1 MINFRKTLAVTLAV
15 ATLGTGIAASS
26 TPASAWGYHPWGL
39 GLGLAAAT
47 GVAIA
52 ATSAAANP
60 YYNGG
65 YGYYGCWRQPVV
77 DAYGNVIGH
86 TRVCR

>member
-1 MINFRKTLAVTLAV
+1 MINIRKTLAVTLAV

-39 GLGLAAAT
+39 GFGLAAAT

-52 ATSAAANP
+52 AANAP
-60 YYNGG
+60 YA
-65 YGYYGCWRQPVV
+65 YGYSYGYCYRQPVV
-77 DAYGNVIGH
+77 DYYGNIVGH

>member
-15 ATLGTGIAASS
+15 AALGTGIAATS
-26 TPASAWGYHPWGL
+26 TPASAWGYHPFGWGL
-39 GLGLAAAT
+39 AGAAAAT
-47 GVAIA
+47 GLAIA

-60 YYNGG
+60 YYG
-65 YGYYGCWRQPVV
+65 YGYGCYRTAVV
-77 DAYGNVIGH
+77 DVYGNIIGH